1 MLNSRKPE
9 ITVSKR
15 FFSRRA
21 DVFNDL
27 ASTGFW
33 PLTLVTNQSTTQ
45 PPHYHDLDSHAYIM
59 EGKVVIKDVT
69 KQTSY
74 DLEPGD
80 KVIIPAYTVHLE
92 MESSSRVIY
101 IISIPEA
108 RRLKEFLPAI
118 PMKGEP

>member
-80 KVIIPAYTVHLE
+80 KDIIPAYTVHLE
-92 MESSSRVIY
+92 TE
-101 IISIPEA
+101 
-108 RRLKEFLPAI
+108 
-118 PMKGEP
+118 